1 MLSSLD
7 TSLVEAGEFDNKHS
21 LCHFFDT
28 SASLR
33 AAFAAQPRRGGG
45 VR

>member
-33 AAFAAQPRRGGG
+33 VRRSPRSRG
-45 VR
+45 VVEA